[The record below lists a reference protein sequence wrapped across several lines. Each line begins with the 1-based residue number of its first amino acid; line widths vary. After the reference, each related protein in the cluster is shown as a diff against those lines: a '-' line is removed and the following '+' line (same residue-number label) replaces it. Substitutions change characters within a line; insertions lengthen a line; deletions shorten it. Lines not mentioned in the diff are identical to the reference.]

1 MVTLLLLRTII
12 AAVVIVA
19 ATEFGRRSPRLGGFI
34 LSLPLVSMLAMLMS
48 WFRDHDI
55 VAVSRF
61 ARETLVFV
69 VCGLPFFVPLA
80 FAPQLGLGFWAAMG
94 AGTALAAATTAVGL
108 FFLS

>member
-1 MVTLLLLRTII
+1 MTALLVRTLI
-12 AAVVIVA
+12 AAIVIVA
-19 ATEFGRRSPRLGGFI
+19 ASEFGRRSPRLGGFI
-34 LSLPLVSMLAMLMS
+34 LSLPLVSMLAMLMA

-55 VAVSRF
+55 VALSRF

-80 FAPQLGLGFWAAMG
+80 FAQQLGLGFWAAMV

-108 FFLS
+108 FLLS

>member
-1 MVTLLLLRTII
+1 MTLLLLRTII

-80 FAPQLGLGFWAAMG
+80 FAQQFGLGFWAAMG
-94 AGTALAAATTAVGL
+94 AGTALAVATTAVGL
-108 FFLS
+108 CFLD

>member
-1 MVTLLLLRTII
+1 MTALLVRTFI
-12 AAVVIVA
+12 AVVVIVA
-19 ATEFGRRSPRLGGFI
+19 ASEFGRRSPRLGGFI
-34 LSLPLVSMLAMLMS
+34 LSLPLVSMVAMLMS

-55 VAVSRF
+55 AAISRF

-80 FAPQLGLGFWAAMG
+80 FAQQLGLGFWAAMM

-108 FFLS
+108 FLLR

>member
-1 MVTLLLLRTII
+1 MTSLLVRAII
-12 AAVVIVA
+12 AAAVIVA

-55 VAVSRF
+55 TAISRF

-80 FAPQLGLGFWAAMG
+80 FAQQLGLGFWGAMATGTVLAGAA
-94 AGTALAAATTAVGL
+94 TALGL
-108 FFLS
+108 LITH

>member
-1 MVTLLLLRTII
+1 MTFLLVRAMI
-12 AAVVIVA
+12 AAAVIVA

-34 LSLPLVSMLAMLMS
+34 LSLPLVSMLAMVMS

-55 VAVSRF
+55 ASISRF

-80 FAPQLGLGFWAAMG
+80 FAQQLGLGFWGAMATGTVLAGAA
-94 AGTALAAATTAVGL
+94 TALGL
-108 FFLS
+108 FVTN